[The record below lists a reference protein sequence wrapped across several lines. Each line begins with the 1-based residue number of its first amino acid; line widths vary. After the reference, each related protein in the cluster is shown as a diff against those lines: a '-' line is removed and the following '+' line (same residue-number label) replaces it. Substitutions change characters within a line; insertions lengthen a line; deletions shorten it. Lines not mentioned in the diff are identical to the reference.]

1 MDWTTIILL
10 PHMSSFW
17 SQGEKKKKSLIF
29 FNFKNQQLKFSQDC
43 SHVLPFILPGSVKAV
58 IILCPAVSRSVGD
71 GTYIPCSH
79 YMLDWHDCDLLS
91 FYLFIIEKE
100 CYHVLWDLQ
109 QKIYQWFCTKGKDW
123 RRHPLWQDVKVK
135 TNNKHSNESK

>member
-17 SQGEKKKKSLIF
+17 SQGGKKKPYFF
-29 FNFKNQQLKFSQDC
+29 FNFKSQQLKFTVRTAPMFC
-43 SHVLPFILPGSVKAV
+43 PLFLPGSVKAV
-58 IILCPAVSRSVGD
+58 IILCPAVSRSVGN

-135 TNNKHSNESK
+135 TNNKHNNQPK